1 MLTKFLQISKEML
14 TRASLRLQKT
24 RHGKLSTFLF
34 NILCQHLAS
43 VNQLGKCLEKTGRYN
58 FMGVGYIHMWVYPN
72 QIYTSFYLK
81 CTYYLY
87 TKFSS
92 CHLCVCVC
100 VYVIFIYDNGRI
112 FSQLQFWASHF
123 EGRFVCLFNKLHFD
137 KWSLLAR
144 SWIPRKPFW
153 MGCGTGHHCWYFHSC
168 YHQ

>member
-1 MLTKFLQISKEML
+1 MGNSKMLTKFLQISKEML

-58 FMGVGYIHMWVYPN
+58 FMGVGYIRMWIYPN

-92 CHLCVCVC
+92 CHLCVCV
-100 VYVIFIYDNGRI
+100 YVFMWYLYMTTGE
-112 FSQLQFWASHF
+112 FSASSSF
-123 EGRFVCLFNKLHFD
+123 EPVTLKADLFVCLTNCILTNGL
-137 KWSLLAR
+137 S
-144 SWIPRKPFW
+144 
-153 MGCGTGHHCWYFHSC
+153 
-168 YHQ
+168 